1 MKKLLLASALLL
13 AAGSAMAGVLESRL
27 DSIVKQFARDAQVRG
42 HAPATTA
49 VFPYSCDEKLSKKR
63 VDLAVSELLTARM
76 LRDGT
81 FTLVERAQLD
91 TLMHEQALALSGA
104 LDSAAAAQVGKLA
117 GARLAVLG
125 TVARVGNSYQISSKL
140 VDTETAEIVSASI
153 VEVPLE
159 TFDAEAARYLV
170 LVPEREALGLYLG
183 FIYAPVKTKSLPVL
197 IVPNSGGK
205 ALTPKPES
213 VALWGIS
220 VGLRYQVARKV
231 VADLAVFPA
240 LTLGTAAKFTL
251 EGSPYQP
258 PAGTLDGMGAR
269 VSLNRTSS
277 ISRKLRA
284 IYGLGYQV
292 YNFEAYDS
300 GVQQV
305 QAGSTYIDRPHGGSD
320 IYGAF
325 ARAGIEY
332 RPKERVAFSLFG
344 QLNQTDNIAVE
355 WTERTSN
362 QKLKVMELDFPAFSL
377 DSAMTFYF

>member
-1 MKKLLLASALLL
+1 MKKLMIASALLF
-13 AAGSAMAGVLESRL
+13 AAGTAMAGGLESKL
-27 DSIVKQFARDAQVRG
+27 DSIVKQFARDAQARG
-42 HAPATTA
+42 NATAATA
-49 VFPYSCDEKLSKKR
+49 VFPYSCDEKLSRKR

-81 FTLVERAQLD
+81 FTLVERSQLESV
-91 TLMHEQALALSGA
+91 MKEQALGLSGA
-104 LDSAAAAQVGKLA
+104 IDSGAAAQVGKLA

-125 TVARVGNSYQISSKL
+125 TVVRVGNSYQISSKL
-140 VDTETAEIVSASI
+140 VDTETAEIVSGSI

-197 IVPNSGGK
+197 TVPNSGGK
-205 ALTPKPES
+205 TLTPKPES
-213 VALWGIS
+213 VSLWGIS
-220 VGLRYQVARKV
+220 VGLRYQVAKKV

-251 EGSPYQP
+251 EGAAYQP

-269 VSLNRTSS
+269 ISVNRTAS

-305 QAGSTYIDRPHGGSD
+305 EAGSTYIDRPKGGSD

-325 ARAGIEY
+325 ARAGVEF
-332 RPKERVAFSLFG
+332 RPKERFAFSLFG
-344 QLNQTDNIAVE
+344 QLNQTDNIAIE
-355 WTERTSN
+355 WTERTSK
-362 QKLKVMELDFPAFSL
+362 QKLKVMELDFPSFSI